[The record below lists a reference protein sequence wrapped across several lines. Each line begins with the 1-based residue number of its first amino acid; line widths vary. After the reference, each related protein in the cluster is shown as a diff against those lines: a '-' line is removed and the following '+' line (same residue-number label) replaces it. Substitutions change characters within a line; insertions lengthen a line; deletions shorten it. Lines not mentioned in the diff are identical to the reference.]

1 MKLKTNFSR
10 FFSEQARRPDGL
22 FGRIV
27 MSIVFDQGNAFLNDF
42 VNELMSV
49 QIDDRIIEIGFG
61 TGKLIYKMAQQIDK
75 GLIEG
80 IDFSRAMVSIARKRN
95 KKNIANGKVKIFE
108 GNFDEMPYEKERFT
122 KACSVN
128 TLYFWPEPTHTAEKI
143 AEILKPDG
151 KLILAF
157 EDIEQLKQRK
167 LNQEVFHFYSK
178 DEVQNLLIKAGFSK
192 NVSIVSRKK
201 GKSIFHCVVAIK

>member
-1 MKLKTNFSR
+1 MGFSS
-10 FFSEQARRPDGL
+10 FFAEQARRPDGL
-22 FGRIV
+22 FGRMV

-49 QIDDRIIEIGFG
+49 QIDDCIIEIGFG
-61 TGKLIYKMAQQIDK
+61 TGKLIYRMAQQIDK
-75 GLIEG
+75 GTIEG
-80 IDFSRAMVSIARKRN
+80 VDFSKVMVSIARKRN
-95 KKNIANGKVKIFE
+95 KMNITNGKVKILE
-108 GNFDEMPYEKERFT
+108 GNFDELPFEKESFT
-122 KACSVN
+122 KACSIN
-128 TLYFWPEPTHTAEKI
+128 TLYFWPEPVHTARKI

-167 LNQEVFHFYSK
+167 LNQEVFHLYSTG
-178 DEVQNLLIKAGFSK
+178 EVQDLLINAGFSK
-192 NVSIVSRKK
+192 NVNIVSRKK

>member
-1 MKLKTNFSR
+1 MNFSS

-22 FGRIV
+22 FGRMV
-27 MSIVFDQGNAFLNDF
+27 MSLVFDQGNAFLNDF

-61 TGKLIYKMAQQIDK
+61 TGKLIYRMAQQIDK

-80 IDFSRAMVSIARKRN
+80 VDFSKVMVAIARKRN
-95 KKNIANGKVKIFE
+95 KKNITNGKVKIHE
-108 GNFDEMPYEKERFT
+108 GNFDEMPFAKENFT
-122 KACSVN
+122 KACSIN
-128 TLYFWPEPTHTAEKI
+128 TLYFWPEQVNTAKKI
-143 AEILKPDG
+143 ADILIPDG

-167 LNQEVFHFYSK
+167 LNQEIFRLYSK
-178 DEVQNLLIKAGFSK
+178 SEVEDLLINAGFSK
-192 NVSIVSRKK
+192 NVNIVSRKR